1 MLKPSRFALL
11 FVVGL
16 LMYAVPNGMANAQNT
31 ANELFEQ
38 AFDFEQGYLGTV
50 DLEQARKL
58 YQEAAQLNHLES
70 KVRLALLDEST
81 NPTAEQWLII
91 KDVYQ
96 RASTRGST
104 LAITR
109 LANLYEKG
117 LAGEANLESAIFYYE
132 QAAARGSPQ
141 AASSLARL
149 KPAEPVKE
157 APKPAKAAE
166 PQLVFS
172 LNDTVSTSTKNAEET
187 APKAQVAEQTE
198 DKKNA
203 PKAAAE
209 SAAVEIAE
217 PVKSEPVEPGTVTVA
232 EPVKTELLV
241 KSEPVEPGTV
251 AVVEPAK
258 AEPTETAAAMVAEP
272 AKTEPTAEP
281 VLIETSTVPAVE
293 PSTTKP
299 SIKAAPAEGLNKQD
313 IAILQQIL
321 ESISAQPEQA
331 WWLNG
336 QLDAMT
342 PAYLLSAQSS
352 EVSKAKLLELV
363 TTKLSRDECA
373 TRGAWIALI
382 STLSIQEL
390 SKKSAVI
397 IKKQPRR
404 CKTAVFQKLLNEL
417 GHYKGK
423 IDGRAGVQTWTAVE
437 SFNKTSDKKI
447 AAKITNSTVHELAK
461 SLAQTRRY

>member
-1 MLKPSRFALL
+1 MLKPFRFAFL
-11 FVVGL
+11 FAVGL
-16 LMYAVPNGMANAQNT
+16 LLYAASSPLGYAQNT
-31 ANELFEQ
+31 GNELFER
-38 AFDFEQGYLGTV
+38 ALSLEQGEAGAV
-50 DLEQARKL
+50 DLGQARKL
-58 YQEAAQLNHLES
+58 YQEAAEQDHLEA
-70 KVRLALLDEST
+70 KVRLALLDEGT
-81 NPTAEQWLII
+81 NPSVEQWLKI

-117 LAGEANLESAIFYYE
+117 LGGEANLESAIFYYE
-132 QAAARGSPQ
+132 QAAARGSAEAT
-141 AASSLARL
+141 AALARL
-149 KPAEPVKE
+149 KPTEPVKE
-157 APKPAKAAE
+157 IAKPIEAAE
-166 PQLVFS
+166 PQPVFS
-172 LNDTVSTSTKNAEET
+172 LNDTVSTQNAEDTTPEIQAVEQT
-187 APKAQVAEQTE
+187 VDQESVPEAVAEP
-198 DKKNA
+198 A
-203 PKAAAE
+203 PV
-209 SAAVEIAE
+209 AAVESTKTE
-217 PVKSEPVEPGTVTVA
+217 PTTKADPIEAATVAVA
-232 EPVKTELLV
+232 EPAVTE
-241 KSEPVEPGTV
+241 P
-251 AVVEPAK
+251 PAK
-258 AEPTETAAAMVAEP
+258 AEPTETATIAIAEP
-272 AKTEPTAEP
+272 TKTEPTAKAEP
-281 VLIETSTVPAVE
+281 IEAATETAADPIKTEATVEA
-293 PSTTKP
+293 T
-299 SIKAAPAEGLNKQD
+299 PAEGLNKQD

-382 STLSIQEL
+382 STLSIPDL
-390 SKKSAVI
+390 SEKSATL

-447 AAKITNSTVHELAK
+447 AAKITNSTVRELAK
-461 SLAQTRRY
+461 SLAETRRY